1 MGLPLAKRHEGSS
14 FKHRL
19 FYDLWKR
26 SLRLPFHTFLPMT
39 VRHPE
44 RVPETGPLLI
54 VANHQSFLDPPI
66 VGTPLER
73 HLDFIARSGL
83 FADERFGRLIHTLNA
98 IPIKEE
104 GGDAAAMKEAL
115 RRLGAGRAVLLFPE
129 GSRTFDGAIGPFKR
143 GVAVLVKRA
152 RCPVLPVAV
161 EGAFDAWPRTRRLPR
176 LGARVAVMYGHPIP
190 HDELIESGADAAL
203 ARLRADID
211 RMRLELREIL
221 RAKTGGRYPAPGP
234 GDHPISESA
243 APSVA
248 ADPAPAPTS
257 AV

>member
-1 MGLPLAKRHEGSS
+1 
-14 FKHRL
+14 
-19 FYDLWKR
+19 
-26 SLRLPFHTFLPMT
+26 
-39 VRHPE
+39 
-44 RVPETGPLLI
+44 ETGPLLI

-115 RRLGAGRAVLLFPE
+115 RRLGAGRAVLLLPE
-129 GSRTFDGAIGPFKR
+129 AGEAAVGAG
-143 GVAVLVKRA
+143 
-152 RCPVLPVAV
+152 
-161 EGAFDAWPRTRRLPR
+161 PRTRRLPR
-176 LGARVAVMYGHPIP
+176 PGARVAVMYGHPIP

-211 RMRLELREIL
+211 RMRLELRAIL

-234 GDHPISESA
+234 GGHP
-243 APSVA
+243 
-248 ADPAPAPTS
+248 
-257 AV
+257 